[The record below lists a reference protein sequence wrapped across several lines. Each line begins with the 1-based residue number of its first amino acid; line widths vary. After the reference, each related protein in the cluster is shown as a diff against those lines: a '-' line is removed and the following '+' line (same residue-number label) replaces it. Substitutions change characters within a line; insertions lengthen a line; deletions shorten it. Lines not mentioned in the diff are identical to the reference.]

1 MNLFQKV
8 GPVGLFL
15 AILWVFGLLLALDRY
30 KLDETRVLPTM
41 SGLAAERYAI
51 DTVIVKRTPPGKEP
65 EEFTFHHKDEVWT
78 LKKDDQSIKIEGFRI
93 KDMIREARDARRD
106 EEAAVRNQPAD
117 YGLAPPQATI
127 TFIGTPKK
135 KTTSADDAKDEKK
148 DEKAETRTPREWKLF
163 LGNEDPTKKYVYV
176 ASSDRPGRVFAVV
189 KSSISSLFFKNINDL
204 RSKRLFDFN
213 EPIVQSFD
221 LKRGNDEFE
230 AKRTD
235 AGSWLIAKP
244 DLGYGDYEGPPAP
257 KEGGPR
263 PVEGGLKG
271 LINAVAGVRVDSD
284 DDFVPPDP
292 GNLKRYD
299 LEPGKETYRL
309 TVMSGD
315 SKKPTDETL
324 LIGRKEKDYY
334 YARLSTDEGVFKI
347 RAKYLQ
353 PIDEAID
360 NPKKYRN
367 VDLSPVSLK
376 DSDAITI
383 KHGKDEARFFQQ
395 GEQKA
400 WQMDYEG
407 KRTGTSAKSVESL
420 IEALQG
426 KRAILSF
433 RDGGDDKKLDAELG
447 LDNPSLVVSV
457 YGKAIDDPKKKD
469 PDFKKDAKPEIV
481 LQFGK
486 VEGDTVAVKRTMADG
501 RVSRFT
507 VAKTVPEKILP
518 KEGFLAYLEMLFPRT
533 AGGDVARVEVDRSGK
548 TTELTKAGDKWT
560 TKAAGGESVPA
571 DPMRVR
577 AFIEPFTALPVER
590 WVKKLDPKE
599 DVAAYG
605 FERPTL
611 KVALVEK
618 KDQLTPQTVAVAI
631 ARSANPVANP
641 WLTIA
646 AIEASRQSAPG
657 DKATITIGKIST
669 EDPKAYYARH
679 SGSDR
684 LALVSENFVKLAQ
697 MIDFRDPSIL
707 LNPHA
712 YLVAAAVGSP
722 GLWAASPIVTGY
734 VGNGDASQVQEL
746 RVTVRTPIELRS
758 FAFQRQDKSW
768 VDRSGLKEFQP
779 DEAKVTQTANL
790 VVGLQVQ
797 RWISLSGGAKADTKL
812 TPADATVTLDAVGKD
827 GKTTTLTIGA
837 EFEGRGYFAQISTMP
852 GAVFLLSAD
861 TVRPLLGG
869 AAYFAKER
877 VASAR

>member
-1 MNLFQKV
+1 MNLRNSI
-8 GPVGLFL
+8 GLIGLFL
-15 AILWVFGLLLALDRY
+15 AIFWVFGLLLALERT
-30 KLDETRVLPTM
+30 KVDETLVLPTF
-41 SGLAAERYAI
+41 AAGADKYAI
-51 DTVIVKRTPPGKEP
+51 DSVVVDRTEKGEKH
-65 EEFTFHHKDEVWT
+65 EEFRFAYKDETWS
-78 LKKDDQSIKIEGFRI
+78 LQQGSQSIKVEGFRV
-93 KDMIREARDARRD
+93 KDMLREVREARRD
-106 EEAAVRNQPAD
+106 EEAGVSNIPSQ
-117 YGLAPPQATI
+117 YGLEPPQATA
-127 TFIGTPKK
+127 TFIGKRKK
-135 KTTSADDAKDEKK
+135 KRTDEDKEDAKN
-148 DEKAETRTPREWKLF
+148 ETTGEERTWKLF
-163 LGNEDPTKKYVYV
+163 LGTESADQKYVYV
-176 ASSDRPGRVFAVV
+176 ASSDRPGRVFAVL
-189 KSSISSLFFKNINDL
+189 KNKLSSLLFKNINDL

-213 EPIVQSFD
+213 EPIVLSFD

-230 AKRTD
+230 AKRTE

-257 KEGGPR
+257 KEAGPR

-292 GNLKRYD
+292 GNLKNFD

-315 SKKPTDETL
+315 TKKPTDETL
-324 LIGRKEKDYY
+324 LVGRKEKDYY

-360 NPKKYRN
+360 HPKKYRN

-376 DSDAITI
+376 DADAITI
-383 KHGKDEARFFQQ
+383 KHGKDEARFFQT

-420 IEALQG
+420 IDTLQG
-426 KRAILSF
+426 KRAILAF
-433 RDGGDDKKLDAELG
+433 RDGGDEKKLDAELG
-447 LDNPSLVVSV
+447 LDHPSLVVSA
-457 YGKAIDDPKKKD
+457 YAKAIDDPKKKD
-469 PDFKKDAKPEIV
+469 PDLKKDAKAEIV

-486 VEGDTVAVKRTMADG
+486 IDGDALAVKRTMADG

-507 VAKTVPEKILP
+507 VAKTVSEKILP
-518 KEGFLAYLEMLFPRT
+518 KEGFLAYLETMFPRT
-533 AGGDVARVEVDRSGK
+533 AGGDVAQVEVDRAGK
-548 TTELTKAGDKWT
+548 ATELTKSGDKWT
-560 TKAAGGESVPA
+560 TKTAGGEAVPA
-571 DPMRVR
+571 DAARVR
-577 AFIEPFTALPVER
+577 ALIEPFAALPVER
-590 WVKKLDPKE
+590 WIKKLDPKE

-605 FERPTL
+605 FEKPTL

-618 KDQLTPQTVAVAI
+618 KGQLSPQSVAVAI
-631 ARSANPVANP
+631 VRSANPVANP

-646 AIEASRQSAPG
+646 AIEASQQSAPG
-657 DKATITIGKIST
+657 EKATITIGKIST

-684 LALVSENFVKLAQ
+684 LALVSEKFVKLAQ

-707 LNPHA
+707 LNPQA
-712 YLVAAAVGSP
+712 FLAAAAVGSP

-734 VGNGDASQVQEL
+734 VGTGDASQVQEL

-779 DEAKVTQTANL
+779 DETKVTQTANL
-790 VVGLQVQ
+790 VLGLHVQ
-797 RWISLSGGAKADTKL
+797 RWISLTGGAKADTKL
-812 TPADATVTLDAVGKD
+812 TPADATVTLEAVGKD

-837 EFEGRGYFAQISTMP
+837 EFEGRGYFAQISTLP
-852 GAVFLLSAD
+852 GAVFLLSD
-861 TVRPLLGG
+861 DVVHPLLGG

-877 VASAR
+877 VASVR